1 MNAPLARNIP
11 QQIFQLVA
19 ELEKCIKRATR
30 SGVKDEEAEIASLRE
45 TALNRQLQALGW
57 GSVCNEQGRWLPIPD
72 GYTIISN
79 PPDDP
84 HYYPQQRCST
94 PASSNQWKTLRQ
106 GEQEVR
112 FLTWHQAYTFVFT
125 YEP

>member
-1 MNAPLARNIP
+1 MNTQPKIP
-11 QQIFQLVA
+11 KDILRLVA
-19 ELEKCIKRATR
+19 ELEKCICTGNR
-30 SGVKDEEAEIASLRE
+30 SGVRDEEAEIASQRE
-45 TALNRQLQALGW
+45 TALNTQLQALGW
-57 GSVCNEQGRWLPIPD
+57 GAVCNEQGRWLPIPE

-79 PPDDP
+79 PPDP
-84 HYYPQQRCST
+84 YYYPQQRCST

-106 GEQEVR
+106 GEQEAR